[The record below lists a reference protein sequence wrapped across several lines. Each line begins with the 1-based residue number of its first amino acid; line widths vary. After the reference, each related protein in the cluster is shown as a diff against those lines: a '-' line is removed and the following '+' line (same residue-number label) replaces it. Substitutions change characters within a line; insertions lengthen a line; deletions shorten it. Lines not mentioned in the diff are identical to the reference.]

1 MRIYDELRR
10 KIADCESIT
19 EFVSLI
25 YAAEREASVMSGN
38 QNSLEPVPIYD
49 FVEYLEQEDRS
60 KESGCQCCEGDEALL
75 ESGELLVFINST
87 GIMSFFKKT
96 DTEPFCEV
104 QVKNCP
110 KCGRKFV

>member
-10 KIADCESIT
+10 KIANCESIT

-60 KESGCQCCEGDEALL
+60 KESGCQCCEGDEVLL

-104 QVKNCP
+104 QVRNCP